1 MVDISWT
8 LTAAVGLMVGV
19 SFGILLEL
27 KYIINID
34 RKMEHLI
41 NRLEKE
47 ELKTE
52 REVES
57 VIKRRRRR

>member
-1 MVDISWT
+1 MDITWT

-34 RKMEHLI
+34 QKMEHLM

>member
-1 MVDISWT
+1 MVMEWT
-8 LTAAVGLMVGV
+8 LTAAVGLMVGI

-27 KYIINID
+27 KYIIDID
-34 RKMEHLI
+34 RKMEHLM